1 MIMKNKI
8 VIIGAGGQGRVCAD
22 IARLMGYAEVLFLDD
37 GDAANVAGRIND
49 YPRYLS
55 DADFFVAIGN
65 GAVRRRVQAML
76 EENGANIATLIHP
89 TAVVAR
95 DVPVGRGTAVMA
107 YAVVNPGASVG
118 CGNIIN
124 TYASVDHD
132 CVVGDYLHIAVGARI
147 CGTVRLEDDSFIGA
161 GSVIIQGLRV
171 CAGCM
176 IGAGAVVVK
185 SITEKGTYV
194 GVPARKVK

>member
-1 MIMKNKI
+1 MKNKI

-22 IARLMGYAEVLFLDD
+22 IARLMGYAEILFLDD
-37 GDAANVAGRIND
+37 GDAPIAVGKIND
-49 YPRYLS
+49 YPQYLQ

-65 GAVRRRVQAML
+65 GAVRKKMQTML
-76 EENGANIATLIHP
+76 EENGAQLATLIHP
-89 TAVVAR
+89 NATIAA
-95 DVPVGRGTAVMA
+95 DVSVGKGTVVMA
-107 YAVVNPGASVG
+107 GAVINPGAVVG

-124 TYASVDHD
+124 TCASVDHD
-132 CVVGDYLHIAVGARI
+132 CRVGNFIHIAVGARI
-147 CGTVRLEDDSFIGA
+147 CGTVRLEDDSWIGA
-161 GSVIIQGLRV
+161 GAVIIQGLSV

-185 SITEKGTYV
+185 SITEKGTYL

>member
-1 MIMKNKI
+1 MKNKI

-22 IARLMGYAEVLFLDD
+22 IASLMGYAEILFLDD
-37 GDAANVAGRIND
+37 GDAPNAVGKIND
-49 YPRYLS
+49 YPKYLQ

-65 GAVRRRVQAML
+65 GVVRRKMQTML
-76 EENGANIATLIHP
+76 GENGASIATLIHP
-89 TAVVAR
+89 SATVAQ
-95 DVPVGRGTAVMA
+95 DVRIGKGTAVMA
-107 YAVVNPGASVG
+107 GAVINPGAVVG

-124 TYASVDHD
+124 TCASVDHD
-132 CVVGDYLHIAVGARI
+132 CRVGNFIHIAVGARI
-147 CGTVRLEDDSFIGA
+147 CGTVRLEDDSWIGA
-161 GSVIIQGLRV
+161 GAVIIQGLSV

-185 SITEKGTYV
+185 SITEKGTYL